1 MGGGLDRRLEH
12 DVVTK
17 PRLLVV
23 GAGGQVGH
31 EIELAPE
38 AAGFE
43 LVALA
48 RRELDIVERDAV
60 FAAMRRLGPDAVVNC
75 AGFTAVDR
83 AESESD
89 AAFSANAQGA
99 ANLAEACREHGAPLV
114 QLSTDYVFDG
124 RKAGPYREDDAVA
137 PLNVYGASKAA
148 GEAVV
153 RAAGGRYAILRTSW
167 VYGPHGHNFVRTM
180 LRLARERDKLAVVDD
195 QRGAPTA
202 SIDVARA
209 ILAVIAAFLLERRE
223 VSGIYH
229 FAARGETTWFGFA
242 REIFAAAAACGLAI
256 PRLEPIASADYPSA
270 ARRPPNSVLDCTRF
284 ERTFALA
291 RRPWQDGIPALVAA
305 LLAEVDA

>member
-1 MGGGLDRRLEH
+1 
-12 DVVTK
+12 VTK

-31 EIELAPE
+31 EVKSAPETAAFELA
-38 AAGFE
+38 
-43 LVALA
+43 ALD

-60 FAAMRRLGPDAVVNC
+60 FAAMRRLRPDAVVNC

-99 ANLAEACREHGAPLV
+99 ANLAEACREHGAALV
-114 QLSTDYVFDG
+114 HISTDYVFDG
-124 RKAGPYREDDAVA
+124 RKAGPYREDDPIA

-148 GEAVV
+148 GEAVIQ
-153 RAAGGRYAILRTSW
+153 AAGGRYAILRTSW
-167 VYGPHGHNFVRTM
+167 VYGPHGRNFVRIV
-180 LRLARERDKLAVVDD
+180 LRLARERDCLRIVDD

-202 SIDVARA
+202 SLDVARA
-209 ILAVIAAFLLERRE
+209 VLAIIGAFVLEGRD
-223 VSGIYH
+223 VTGIYH

-242 REIFAAAAACGLAI
+242 REIFAAAAAHGLAV

-270 ARRPPNSVLDCTRF
+270 ARRPLNSALDCARF

-291 RRPWQDGIPALVAA
+291 RPAWQERIPAVVAA